1 MNKKVLTLCAGFLLA
16 GGMLS
21 TANASLWESDD
32 TYVLNTGKYHVLGI
46 TARSGSSGWEKSD
59 KNGEYVLSV
68 NDKGEFI
75 LTKDKD
81 SKNAYWTITTVSGT
95 GTVYYQLKNANG
107 ETLKFT
113 HAAGTADEQVIDKF
127 RIAGE
132 SGDTSP
138 FDPFNYIYYE
148 AKVNGSNKK
157 FYLQKGTEGGDV
169 MSVTFA
175 ENAKNGKV
183 VGFNN
188 FEIPNEVIPAADLNA
203 VLKDGFGLLFGPGKN
218 KEYKNLTGAEAFS
231 GKITAE
237 PVEGAT
243 GKYYFKRADGKYI
256 VLSDDFIGEPNA
268 TLDGTEEAIYRGY
281 NFKAVSKHTF
291 DTDINKNNAVFT
303 VYKTYD
309 FNDTDSLIVTLP
321 YAGITSDP
329 DEQLGHLP
337 IEGLNQEDDCPG
349 LRVFV
354 ASSRNDDF
362 LTTIEYKHANDRLA
376 EQEHDVYDEAQFGAL
391 APYIQFGLTNMVDIE
406 KFAGKVW
413 NITDPDGNV
422 LMPNVNWSNVDLFYE
437 GFAPAEQ
444 VQLNKPEGHWLAYKN
459 SDADYGFVNRE
470 SGIKWNLA
478 GDGDWVIRN
487 ISGDRYSVYSSKYE
501 TTAEQNYTVNI
512 TPVAGAELGWT
523 EMGYARYDA
532 AKEALNGKYLTLT
545 NGVTGEIAYV
555 GKDADDNVILTA
567 DQSEAIEFRIKELK
581 HDYTSH
587 DGLAGV
593 DTLQHVTT
601 FIDIDKNGEYVYDA
615 KDTLQFYHYRL
626 FENFSEKYLT
636 YNSKAQKFVL
646 EEMNVPTENNA
657 HEDFN
662 KGFSKDGSNI
672 SAFVLKEKD
681 GKYNL
686 VSNYE
691 VQYDECKVNG
701 TTHTEGRVDPYDEYD
716 NDMYANL
723 YGEMEGENTLYPA
736 RKMYGAFQ
744 TATVANMS
752 YIYNYNDNDRF
763 GVVDIATPEYMTITG
778 AQDTVK
784 ISLQNFQNF
793 YMYEQGVNGTNFLG
807 MNHTADVDDMKAA
820 IYVDTAFVRNDTYR
834 PQYLLAVGASH
845 VDEIWDNHG
854 SKDPVHL
861 LHADTTY
868 GRFLVNMVDSAKAWK
883 GSDKTNPYIWDKSN
897 YYRLAFIDGIH
908 TGDKLILN
916 TAKAKTTIDLSNNN
930 DKVCTFAFRYVDEDR
945 EGVKIETLYGVEAN
959 GTPIRGWLK
968 YQNNVPVVTNDYDDA
983 HVFLVDNTTTD
994 APTANEEISAN
1005 AVVSVV
1011 ATDGAVIVKGA
1022 EGKNVIVSTILGKVV
1037 ANEVLNSDNETIA
1050 APAGIVVVSVDGES
1064 FKVAVK

>member
-127 RIAGE
+127 RIVGE
-132 SGDTSP
+132 SGNTAP

-175 ENAKNGKV
+175 ENNRNGKV

-188 FEIPNEVIPAADLNA
+188 FEIPEEVISARDLNA
-203 VLKDGFGLLFGPGKN
+203 VLKDGFGLLFGPGKD

-237 PVEGAT
+237 PVEDAT
-243 GKYYFKRADGKYI
+243 GEYYFKRADGKYI

-362 LTTIEYKHANDRLA
+362 LTTIEYAKANDRLA
-376 EQEHDVYDEAQFGAL
+376 DQEHDVYANAQFGAL
-391 APYIQFGLTNMVDIE
+391 APYIQFGMTNIVDFE

-413 NITDPDGNV
+413 NIVDVKGNV
-422 LMPNVNWSNVDLFYE
+422 LAPDVNWVDADNFSKA
-437 GFAPAEQ
+437 FDPAAQ
-444 VQLNKPEGHWLAYKN
+444 IQLNKPEGQWLPYYT
-459 SDADYGFVNRE
+459 SEADYGFINRE
-470 SGIKWNLA
+470 SGVKWNLQDA
-478 GDGDWVIRN
+478 TVAWVIR
-487 ISGDRYSVYSSKYE
+487 STDTKDLYEVYTDKYVTSSNEAWEKIYIKE
-501 TTAEQNYTVNI
+501 AED
-512 TPVAGAELGWT
+512 AELGWT
-523 EMGYARYDA
+523 ENGYANYKA
-532 AKEALNGKYLTLT
+532 ATEALNGKYLTLT
-545 NGVTGEIAYV
+545 NGVTGETAYV
-555 GKDADDNVILTA
+555 GKDADDNVILTENK
-567 DQSEAIEFRIKELK
+567 DEAIEFRVKDLL
-581 HDYTSH
+581 HNYTSH
-587 DGLAGV
+587 DGLQGV
-593 DTLQHVTT
+593 DTLQHITT
-601 FIDIDKNGEYVYDA
+601 YMGLDKNGNIDYNA

-626 FENFSEKYLT
+626 FEHFSEKYLT
-636 YNSKAQKFVL
+636 YDYENQKYILVGA
-646 EEMNVPTENNA
+646 VTDNNQ
-657 HEDFN
+657 HEDFRRFKN
-662 KGFSKDGSNI
+662 ADDDADFI
-672 SAFVLKEKD
+672 STFVLKEKPNNT
-681 GKYNL
+681 YNL
-686 VSNYE
+686 IS
-691 VQYDECKVNG
+691 QYAVEYDYCIVTSG
-701 TTHTEGRVDPYDEYD
+701 VHTEMNPNAEYD
-716 NDMYANL
+716 NDMNASLYAAVDGR
-723 YGEMEGENTLYPA
+723 YMTE
-736 RKMYGAFQ
+736 KMYGAFQ
-744 TATVANMS
+744 TATLSNMA

-763 GVVDIATPEYMTITG
+763 GVVDIATPEYMTITD
-778 AQDTVK
+778 AQDTIKV
-784 ISLQNFQNF
+784 SLQNFQNF
-793 YMYEQGVNGTNFLG
+793 YLYEQGINGTNFLG
-807 MNHTADVDDMKAA
+807 MNHVADVDDMKAA

-834 PQYLLAVGASH
+834 PQYLLAMNGRHVEPIYDSH
-845 VDEIWDNHG
+845 PDHTI
-854 SKDPVHL
+854 PHL

-968 YQNNVPVVTNDYDDA
+968 YQNNVPVVTRDYDDA
-983 HVFLVDNTTTD
+983 HVFLVDNTTTE

-1005 AVVSVV
+1005 AAVSVV
-1011 ATDGAVIVKGA
+1011 ATNGAVIVKGA

-1050 APAGIVVVSVDGES
+1050 APTK
-1064 FKVAVK
+1064 F

>member
-1 MNKKVLTLCAGFLLA
+1 MNKKVLTLCVSALLA
-16 GGMLS
+16 GGMFG
-21 TANASLWESDD
+21 TVNASEWPTD
-32 TYVLNTGKYHVLGI
+32 TQYVLNTGKYHLIQQVAI
-46 TARSGSSGWEKSD
+46 ISGSNWQAASAPYTD
-59 KNGEYVLSV
+59 YYLSAEEDGTPLFSKV
-68 NDKGEFI
+68 
-75 LTKDKD
+75 KDE
-81 SKNAYWTITTVSGT
+81 NAYWTITTDQKAGV
-95 GTVYYQLKNANG
+95 VYYQFTNAKG
-107 ETLKFT
+107 KVLTYV
-113 HAAGTADEQVIDKF
+113 HAAGTPNEEKITWFNVASTNSPIDINDIFYTIGGTNYFLTADSSIDPNNYSAKFSSTVADARGFDNVEIAEEVI
-127 RIAGE
+127 
-132 SGDTSP
+132 T
-138 FDPFNYIYYE
+138 
-148 AKVNGSNKK
+148 
-157 FYLQKGTEGGDV
+157 
-169 MSVTFA
+169 A
-175 ENAKNGKV
+175 EN
-183 VGFNN
+183 
-188 FEIPNEVIPAADLNA
+188 LNA
-203 VLKDGFGLLFGPGKN
+203 VLKDGFGLLFGPGKD
-218 KEYKNLTGAEAFS
+218 KEYKNLTGAEAFN

-237 PVEGAT
+237 PVSGAT

-256 VLSDDFIGEPNA
+256 VLSDDFIGEASA
-268 TLDGTEEAIYRGY
+268 TLNGTESAIYRGY

-291 DTDINKNNAVFT
+291 DTEINKNNAVFT
-303 VYKTYD
+303 VYKSYD

-321 YAGITSDP
+321 YAGKVSNPGDA
-329 DEQLGHLP
+329 ELGELP
-337 IEGLNQEDDCPG
+337 TTGLNQSDPCPG

-362 LTTIEYKHANDRLA
+362 LTTIEYAKANDRLA
-376 EQEHDVYDEAQFGAL
+376 VQQDDAYNGTDINGDGVVDPCQVGAL
-391 APYIQFGLTNMVDIE
+391 APYIQFGMTNIVDIE

-422 LMPNVNWSNVDLFYE
+422 LMPNVKWSNVDLFYE

-512 TPVAGAELGWT
+512 TPVADAELGWT

-545 NGVTGEIAYV
+545 NGVTGETAYV
-555 GKDADDNVILTA
+555 GKDADDNVVLTN
-567 DQSEAIEFRIKELK
+567 DKSEAIEFRVKELK

-601 FIDIDKNGEYVYDA
+601 FIDINKDGEYVYDA

-636 YNSKAQKFVL
+636 YDAKAQKFVL

-662 KGFSKDGSNI
+662 KGFSADGSNI

-691 VQYDECKVNG
+691 VQYDECEVNG

-723 YGEMEGENTLYPA
+723 YGKMEGENTLYPA

-744 TATVANMS
+744 TASVANMS

-793 YMYEQGVNGTNFLG
+793 YLYEQGINGTNFLG

-834 PQYLLAVGASH
+834 PQYLLAMNGRHVEPIYDSH
-845 VDEIWDNHG
+845 PDHTI
-854 SKDPVHL
+854 PHL

-968 YQNNVPVVTNDYDDA
+968 YQNNVPVVTRDYDDA
-983 HVFLVDNTTTD
+983 HVFLVDNTTTE

-1022 EGKNVIVSTILGKVV
+1022 EGKNVIVSTI
-1037 ANEVLNSDNETIA
+1037 IA

>member
-132 SGDTSP
+132 SGNTSP

-512 TPVAGAELGWT
+512 TPVADAELGWT

-545 NGVTGEIAYV
+545 NGVTGETAYV
-555 GKDADDNVILTA
+555 GKDADDNVVLTN
-567 DQSEAIEFRIKELK
+567 DKSEAIEFRVKELK

-601 FIDIDKNGEYVYDA
+601 FIDINKDGEYVYDA

-636 YNSKAQKFVL
+636 YDAKAQKFVL

-662 KGFSKDGSNI
+662 KGFSADGSNI

-691 VQYDECKVNG
+691 VQYDECEVNG

-723 YGEMEGENTLYPA
+723 YGKMEGENTLYPA

-744 TATVANMS
+744 TASVANMS

-763 GVVDIATPEYMTITG
+763 GVVDIATPEYMTITD
-778 AQDTVK
+778 AQDTIKV
-784 ISLQNFQNF
+784 SLQNFQNF
-793 YMYEQGVNGTNFLG
+793 YLYEQGINGTNFLG

-834 PQYLLAVGASH
+834 PQYLLAMNGRHVEPIYDSH
-845 VDEIWDNHG
+845 PDHTI
-854 SKDPVHL
+854 PHL

-983 HVFLVDNTTTD
+983 HVFLVDNTTTE

-1005 AVVSVV
+1005 TVVSVV

-1022 EGKNVIVSTILGKVV
+1022 EGKNVVVSTILGKVV

-1064 FKVAVK
+1064 GIC

>member
-138 FDPFNYIYYE
+138 FNPFNYIYYE

-601 FIDIDKNGEYVYDA
+601 FIDINKDGEYVYDA

-636 YNSKAQKFVL
+636 YDAKAQKFVL

-662 KGFSKDGSNI
+662 KGFSADGSNI

-691 VQYDECKVNG
+691 VQYDECEVNG

-723 YGEMEGENTLYPA
+723 YGKMEGENTLYPA

-744 TATVANMS
+744 TASVANMS

-763 GVVDIATPEYMTITG
+763 GVVDIATPEYMTITD

-784 ISLQNFQNF
+784 VSLQNFQNF
-793 YMYEQGVNGTNFLG
+793 YLYEQGINGTNFLG
-807 MNHTADVDDMKAA
+807 MNHVADVDDMKAA

-834 PQYLLAVGASH
+834 PQYLLAMNGRHVEPIYDSH
-845 VDEIWDNHG
+845 PDHTI
-854 SKDPVHL
+854 PHL

-968 YQNNVPVVTNDYDDA
+968 YQNNVPVVTRDYDDA
-983 HVFLVDNTTTD
+983 HVFLVDNTTTE

-1005 AVVSVV
+1005 AAVSVV

>member
-132 SGDTSP
+132 SGNTSP

-512 TPVAGAELGWT
+512 TPVADAELGWT

-545 NGVTGEIAYV
+545 NGVTGETAYV
-555 GKDADDNVILTA
+555 GKDADDNVVLTN
-567 DQSEAIEFRIKELK
+567 DKSEAIEFRVKELK

-601 FIDIDKNGEYVYDA
+601 FIDINKDGEYVYDA

-636 YNSKAQKFVL
+636 YDAKAQKFVL

-662 KGFSKDGSNI
+662 KGFSADGSNI

-691 VQYDECKVNG
+691 VQYDECEVNG

-723 YGEMEGENTLYPA
+723 YGKMEGENTLYPA

-744 TATVANMS
+744 TASVANMS

-763 GVVDIATPEYMTITG
+763 GVVDIATPEYMTITD
-778 AQDTVK
+778 AQDTIKV
-784 ISLQNFQNF
+784 SLQNFQNF
-793 YMYEQGVNGTNFLG
+793 YLYEQGINGTNFLG

-834 PQYLLAVGASH
+834 PQYLLAMNGRHVEPIYDSH
-845 VDEIWDNHG
+845 PDHTI
-854 SKDPVHL
+854 PHL

-983 HVFLVDNTTTD
+983 HVFLVDNTTTE

-1005 AVVSVV
+1005 TVVSVV

-1022 EGKNVIVSTILGKVV
+1022 EGKNVVVSTILGKVV

>member
-132 SGDTSP
+132 SGNTSP

-329 DEQLGHLP
+329 DKQLGHLP

-391 APYIQFGLTNMVDIE
+391 APYIQFGMTNIVDFE

-413 NITDPDGNV
+413 NITDVKGNV
-422 LMPNVNWSNVDLFYE
+422 LAPDVNWVDADNFSKA
-437 GFAPAEQ
+437 FDPAAQ
-444 VQLNKPEGHWLAYKN
+444 IQLNKPEGQWLPYYT
-459 SDADYGFVNRE
+459 SEADYGFINRE
-470 SGIKWNLA
+470 SGVKWNLQDA
-478 GDGDWVIRN
+478 TVAWVIR
-487 ISGDRYSVYSSKYE
+487 STDTKDLYEVYTDKYVTSSNEAWEKIYIKE
-501 TTAEQNYTVNI
+501 AED
-512 TPVAGAELGWT
+512 AELGWT
-523 EMGYARYDA
+523 ENGYANYKA
-532 AKEALNGKYLTLT
+532 ATEALNGKYLTLT
-545 NGVTGEIAYV
+545 NGVTGETAFV
-555 GKDADDNVILTA
+555 GKDADDNVILTENK
-567 DQSEAIEFRIKELK
+567 DEAIEFRVKDLL
-581 HDYTSH
+581 HNYTSH
-587 DGLAGV
+587 DGLQGV
-593 DTLQHVTT
+593 DTLQHITT
-601 FIDIDKNGEYVYDA
+601 YMGLDKNGNIDYNA

-626 FENFSEKYLT
+626 FEHFSEKYLT
-636 YNSKAQKFVL
+636 YDYENQKYILVGA
-646 EEMNVPTENNA
+646 VTDNNQ
-657 HEDFN
+657 HEDFRRFKN
-662 KGFSKDGSNI
+662 ADDDADFI
-672 SAFVLKEKD
+672 STFVLKEKPNNT
-681 GKYNL
+681 YNL
-686 VSNYE
+686 IS
-691 VQYDECKVNG
+691 QYAVEYDYCIVTSG
-701 TTHTEGRVDPYDEYD
+701 VHTEMNPNAEYD
-716 NDMYANL
+716 NDMNASLYAAVDGR
-723 YGEMEGENTLYPA
+723 YMTE
-736 RKMYGAFQ
+736 KMYGAFQ
-744 TATVANMS
+744 TATLSNMA

-763 GVVDIATPEYMTITG
+763 GVVDIATPEYMTITD
-778 AQDTVK
+778 AQDTIKV
-784 ISLQNFQNF
+784 SLQNFQNF
-793 YMYEQGVNGTNFLG
+793 YLYEQGINGTNFLG

-834 PQYLLAVGASH
+834 PQYLLAMNGRHVEPIYDSH
-845 VDEIWDNHG
+845 PDHTI
-854 SKDPVHL
+854 PHL

-897 YYRLAFIDGIH
+897 YY
-908 TGDKLILN
+908 
-916 TAKAKTTIDLSNNN
+916 
-930 DKVCTFAFRYVDEDR
+930 
-945 EGVKIETLYGVEAN
+945 
-959 GTPIRGWLK
+959 
-968 YQNNVPVVTNDYDDA
+968 
-983 HVFLVDNTTTD
+983 
-994 APTANEEISAN
+994 
-1005 AVVSVV
+1005 
-1011 ATDGAVIVKGA
+1011 
-1022 EGKNVIVSTILGKVV
+1022 
-1037 ANEVLNSDNETIA
+1037 TIA
-1050 APAGIVVVSVDGES
+1050 LPSLMVSIQVIS
-1064 FKVAVK
+1064 

>member
-127 RIAGE
+127 RIVGE
-132 SGDTSP
+132 SGNTAP

-175 ENAKNGKV
+175 ENARNGKV

-188 FEIPNEVIPAADLNA
+188 FEIPEEVISARDLNA
-203 VLKDGFGLLFGPGKN
+203 VLKDGFGLVIGSAKD
-218 KEYKNLTGAEAFS
+218 KEYTSLQGNVFTGEIEAKN
-231 GKITAE
+231 
-237 PVEGAT
+237 GAT
-243 GKYYFKRADGKYI
+243 TGTYYFYRKADKKYI
-256 VLSDDFIGEPNA
+256 VLSEDVWSENTA
-268 TLDGTEEAIYRGY
+268 NLDGKERSAYAGYKFEAISEHAFGLMSAAEK
-281 NFKAVSKHTF
+281 KAQAEFQVLKS
-291 DTDINKNNAVFT
+291 
-303 VYKTYD
+303 YD

-321 YAGITSDP
+321 NAQVGEMPATWTGDATSVNA
-329 DEQLGHLP
+329 
-337 IEGLNQEDDCPG
+337 NQDKG
-349 LRVFV
+349 VRLFV
-354 ASSRNDDF
+354 STVDNKDY
-362 LTTIEYKHANDRLA
+362 LTVIEYAKANDRLA
-376 EQEHDVYDEAQFGAL
+376 LQHDDAYSSYEVGAS
-391 APYIQFGLTNMVDIE
+391 APYIQLGLSNIVDFAST
-406 KFAGKVW
+406 FAGKIW
-413 NITDPDGNV
+413 NITDAATGKV
-422 LMPNVNWSNVDLFYE
+422 LTPAYNNVDHFNFE
-437 GFAPAEQ
+437 FIDADQ
-444 VQLNKPEGHWLAYKN
+444 IQLNKPEGEWLPYYNKN
-459 SDADYGFVNRE
+459 TETFGFVNRE
-470 SGIKWNLA
+470 SGHTWSMSN
-478 GDGDWVIRN
+478 WVIRSTSTPN
-487 ISGDRYSVYSSKYE
+487 LYEVYNDE
-501 TTAEQNYTVNI
+501 YTPSAWYKVFI
-512 TPVAGAELGWT
+512 TPSDAKPGKT
-523 EMGYARYDA
+523 ENGYAKYDA
-532 AKEALNGKYLTLT
+532 AVEALNGKYLTLT
-545 NGVTGEIAYV
+545 NGVTGETVYV
-555 GKDADDNVILTA
+555 AKDADDNVILSN
-567 DQSEAIEFRIKELK
+567 DKSKAIEFRVKELK
-581 HDYTSH
+581 HDYTDH

-593 DTLQHVTT
+593 DTLQHITNYLAKADLTT
-601 FIDIDKNGEYVYDA
+601 DN
-615 KDTLQFYHYRL
+615 DTIQFYHYRL
-626 FENFSEKYLT
+626 FENFSEKYLV
-636 YNSKAQKFVL
+636 YDNDAKKFVL
-646 EEMNVPTENNA
+646 SNYSLTDNA
-657 HEDFN
+657 HEDFRAYEWLDVDHQDI
-662 KGFSKDGSNI
+662 F
-672 SAFVLKEKD
+672 SAFVLKEKQD
-681 GKYNL
+681 DTYNL
-686 VSNYE
+686 ISGYGV
-691 VQYDECKVNG
+691 VYDECNHSDTG
-701 TTHTEGRVDPYDEYD
+701 SSTDADFD
-716 NDMYANL
+716 NDMNANL
-723 YGEMEGENTLYPA
+723 YQRSESYYYYNAE
-736 RKMYGAFQ
+736 KMYGAFQ
-744 TATVANMS
+744 TATLANMA
-752 YIYNYNDNDRF
+752 YIYNFNDNDRF
-763 GVVDIATPEYMTITG
+763 GVVDIATPEYMTITD
-778 AQDTVK
+778 AQDTIKV
-784 ISLQNFQNF
+784 SLQNFQNF
-793 YMYEQGVNGTNFLG
+793 YLYEQGINGTNFLG
-807 MNHTADVDDMKAA
+807 MNHVADVDDMKAA

-834 PQYLLAVGASH
+834 PQYLLAMNGRHVEPIYDSH
-845 VDEIWDNHG
+845 PDHTI
-854 SKDPVHL
+854 PHL

-868 GRFLVNMVDSAKAWK
+868 GRFLVNMVDSAATWK

-983 HVFLVDNTTTD
+983 HVFLVDNTTTE